1 MRRHHGGNTSC
12 RDRGVAA
19 LNGGWWGG
27 GGFFFR
33 RVHWVVRASVSREN
47 MGGGWYWLAQLKKAL
62 EPQTNERDWLYP
74 NDNYW

>member
-1 MRRHHGGNTSC
+1 M
-12 RDRGVAA
+12 
-19 LNGGWWGG
+19 
-27 GGFFFR
+27 
-33 RVHWVVRASVSREN
+33 RASVSREN